1 MKQRD
6 RQKFMADNKKTL
18 VMKKLGDDDEKS
30 NPKVVSCFSSQMEDR
45 KWRQAF
51 WTFLTPSS

>member
-18 VMKKLGDDDEKS
+18 VMKKLGDDDDDKS
-30 NPKVVSCFSSQMEDR
+30 NPKVG
-45 KWRQAF
+45 
-51 WTFLTPSS
+51 